1 MTAATVG
8 RRPVGVAA
16 VLAIFVLSGA
26 AGLIDE
32 IVWSRQLV
40 LVFGNTTQAVSAIL
54 TGFFGGLAIGA
65 TVGGRIADRVRVPLR
80 MYGIMECG
88 LAVLVLVTPVSFGL
102 INEVYRGIYPSLE
115 SNPQLLAIA
124 RLVLAVLA
132 LAPATILM
140 GATFPSLT
148 RHLSRTSELSR
159 AFGRLYAA
167 NTIGAIAGTLAAG
180 LVLIELLGLSGAL
193 RVGAGCSLVAGLV
206 ALWLARGPADA
217 TAPDRSRSAEAAPV
231 ASTAR
236 TDPAPAT
243 PAVRTAR
250 SSTTARTGLALGL
263 AFLSGL
269 TSLAYQ
275 VTWTRLLASGTGNT
289 TYVFTVILA
298 VFLTGIAIGALLYNL
313 LRSRLRD
320 PVRWLAVTQIGVA
333 ILVMLGFIFVI
344 ERPELLSPGK
354 PFETLRALFGSAIL
368 VVLPVTIL
376 LGIAFP
382 TASALLRDDPTAA
395 GAESGALL
403 GINTFGAILASIL
416 VPFIL
421 MPTIGSP
428 AIIVLLAAT
437 NAVIGLGLA
446 LIARPTLRPAAVGAV
461 AVLVGIVVV
470 ASQPGLVVQPNV
482 TVIEDRGGT
491 VFASTEDEIASVQ
504 AGQVSTTA
512 ALWVAG
518 TSMTLL
524 TVDAHLMPV
533 MPLIAR
539 PDAKRILVVAFGMG
553 TAFRSSLIAGLQAD
567 AVELVPSV
575 PKMFGYYYPDADT
588 VLADP
593 NGHVFIADGRNHLE
607 LSSEKFDIIVTDP
620 PPPMESSGASVI
632 SSKEYYEA
640 GRDHLTPGGVMM
652 QWTPF
657 GAPAEDF
664 NDHIRTFAAVFPY
677 VAVYRGPG
685 RHGAFFLGS
694 DQPMSF
700 DDDAIRAVLSR
711 PGVLE
716 DVSSAYDSPAS
727 TIDDWVNV
735 IDSQSGCPTRRRS
748 PPTWDRGR
756 SSPTTSRDPST
767 SSSDG
772 SWSPARIND
781 PPGPD
786 PRSASADRLG
796 RGSVPG
802 LGAPGDRG
810 DLVRHPE
817 RVSRRRAGFDASGV
831 RWPPLSRCDRDVAR
845 WWRPVVGLQRADP
858 VCGPTAQPPR
868 DDPVQR
874 RVRGRGRRAHHRSRV
889 RRDRLGDPSVGHAV
903 VVAGLPAVHRW
914 AVQRQPAGPGRAAHR
929 GGRRSHRGPRQGLR
943 RPGPVGPGRG
953 PGRAPECGPRC
964 S

>member
-65 TVGGRIADRVRVPLR
+65 AVGGRIADRVRVPLR

-88 LAVLVLVTPVSFGL
+88 LAVLVLVTPLSFGL

-148 RHLSRTSELSR
+148 RHLSRTSELSK

-167 NTIGAIAGTLAAG
+167 NTIGAIVGTLAAG

-193 RVGAGCSLVAGLV
+193 RVGAGARSWPASSPCGCPEGRPRRPRPR
-206 ALWLARGPADA
+206 LAPPTSADADRSATTAPAATEPETAAPTRPTRGP
-217 TAPDRSRSAEAAPV
+217 TSARV
-231 ASTAR
+231 
-236 TDPAPAT
+236 
-243 PAVRTAR
+243 
-250 SSTTARTGLALGL
+250 GLALGL

-298 VFLTGIAIGALLYNL
+298 VFLTGIAIGALLFNL

-333 ILVMLGFIFVI
+333 ILVMLGFVFVI
-344 ERPELLSPGK
+344 ERPELLSPGR

-395 GAESGALL
+395 GSESGALL

-416 VPFIL
+416 VPFVL

-428 AIIVLLAAT
+428 AVIVLLAAT

-504 AGQVSTTA
+504 AGQVSTTP

-575 PKMFGYYYPDADT
+575 PKMFGYYYPDADQ

-593 NGHVFIADGRNHLE
+593 AGRVVIADGRNHLE

-640 GRDHLTPGGVMM
+640 GRDHLTPGGIMM

-711 PGVLE
+711 PGR
-716 DVSSAYDSPAS
+716 A
-727 TIDDWVNV
+727 
-735 IDSQSGCPTRRRS
+735 
-748 PPTWDRGR
+748 RGR
-756 SSPTTSRDPST
+756 VVGLRLAGVD
-767 SSSDG
+767 D
-772 SWSPARIND
+772 R
-781 PPGPD
+781 
-786 PRSASADRLG
+786 RLG
-796 RGSVPG
+796 RRHRLAAVARRPGRGGRVRRARATHHRRPATARVLPDPTHPGARRGSVTAVDRVRDLRARVDRSWLDTRPG
-802 LGAPGDRG
+802 CPRRSWRPGSCSSACCASG
-810 DLVRHPE
+810 CSRH
-817 RVSRRRAGFDASGV
+817 RRRASTAASTV
-831 RWPPLSRCDRDVAR
+831 T
-845 WWRPVVGLQRADP
+845 RP
-858 VCGPTAQPPR
+858 
-868 DDPVQR
+868 
-874 RVRGRGRRAHHRSRV
+874 
-889 RRDRLGDPSVGHAV
+889 
-903 VVAGLPAVHRW
+903 
-914 AVQRQPAGPGRAAHR
+914 
-929 GGRRSHRGPRQGLR
+929 
-943 RPGPVGPGRG
+943 
-953 PGRAPECGPRC
+953 
-964 S
+964 